1 MIKLITVLLLILP
14 TLALGHKPSDSYLRF
29 NVEDGGALSGQWDI
43 ALRDLERAVGV
54 DQNRDA
60 RVTWGELKARRAE
73 LEDHILSRL
82 TVTARDGDR
91 ERVCALGSDGLK
103 VDHHVDGAYA
113 VFLLK
118 GDCGISPLSLTLNY
132 RLLFDRDAS
141 HQGLVEVRYDDQP
154 GQAVALSNQHRE
166 QTLSRDGD
174 GGLVALATFFRQ
186 GVHHILIGYDHILF
200 LLTLLF
206 PAVLIWRQGAWQ
218 PKESMREALLTT
230 LGIVTAFTVTHSLT
244 LALASL
250 GLVNLPTWLVESA
263 IAITVGLG
271 AASNLAPQFF
281 PRRWVMALVFGLI
294 HGLGFA
300 AVLSDLGLAGGS
312 LVLTLLGFNLGVEAG
327 PALIVL
333 IFVPA
338 AFLVRRTEA
347 YRRGFVP
354 IGSVAI
360 IAIACVWAVDRL
372 SGAL

>member
-14 TLALGHKPSDSYLRF
+14 TLALGHKPSDSYLTI
-29 NVEDGGALSGQWDI
+29 NVEDGGTLSGQWDI

-91 ERVCALGSDGLK
+91 EQVCTLDSDGLK
-103 VDHHVDGAYA
+103 VDDHVDGTYA
-113 VFLLK
+113 VFLLT
-118 GDCGISPLSLTLNY
+118 GDCGLSPLSLTLNY

-141 HQGLVEVRYDDQP
+141 HQGLVEVRYGDQP
-154 GQAVALSNQHRE
+154 GQPVALSNQHRE

-174 GGLVALATFFRQ
+174 GGLAALATFFRQ

-206 PAVLIWRQGAWQ
+206 PAVLVWRQGAWR

-250 GLVNLPTWLVESA
+250 GLVNLPSWLVESA

-271 AASNLAPQFF
+271 AASNLAPQYF

-300 AVLSDLGLAGGS
+300 AVLADLGLDGGS

-327 PALIVL
+327 QALIVL
-333 IFVPA
+333 VFVPA
-338 AFLVRRTEA
+338 AFLVRRTAA
-347 YRRGFVP
+347 YRRWFVP

-360 IAIACVWAVDRL
+360 IAIATVWAVERL
-372 SGAL
+372 AGAL

>member
-1 MIKLITVLLLILP
+1 MIRSAILLLLLIP
-14 TLALGHKPSDSYLRF
+14 ALALAHKPSDSYLSLT
-29 NVEDGGALSGQWDI
+29 VEDGGTLSGQWDI

-60 RVTWGELKARRAE
+60 VITWGELKARRAE
-73 LEDHILSRL
+73 LRDHVLSRL
-82 TVTARDGDR
+82 TVTAGNEDG
-91 ERVCALGSDGLK
+91 ERVCTLDSTGLK
-103 VDHHVDGAYA
+103 VDDHVDGAYA
-113 VFLLK
+113 VFPLS
-118 GDCGISPLSLTLNY
+118 GDCGLSPLSLTLNY

-141 HQGLVEVRYDDQP
+141 HQGLVDVRFGDQTS
-154 GQAVALSNQHRE
+154 QAVALSNQHRE
-166 QTLSRDGD
+166 QTLRRDG
-174 GGLVALATFFRQ
+174 GNGLAALATFFRQ

-206 PAVLIWRQGAWQ
+206 PAVLVWRQGAWQ
-218 PKESMREALLTT
+218 PKESMREALVTT

-250 GLVNLPTWLVESA
+250 GLVNLPSWLVESA

-271 AASNLAPQFF
+271 ALSNLMPRYF

-300 AVLSDLGLAGGS
+300 AVLSDLGLEGGS

-327 PALIVL
+327 QALIVL

-338 AFLVRRTEA
+338 AFLVRRTAA
-347 YRRGFVP
+347 YRRWFVP
-354 IGSVAI
+354 IGSIAI
-360 IAIACVWAVDRL
+360 IAVASVWAMERL
-372 SGAL
+372 SGAW

>member
-1 MIKLITVLLLILP
+1 
-14 TLALGHKPSDSYLRF
+14 
-29 NVEDGGALSGQWDI
+29 VEDGGTLSGQWDI

-91 ERVCALGSDGLK
+91 EQVCTLDSDGLK
-103 VDHHVDGAYA
+103 VDDHVDGTYA
-113 VFLLK
+113 VFLLT
-118 GDCGISPLSLTLNY
+118 GDCGLSPLSLTLNY

-141 HQGLVEVRYDDQP
+141 HQGLVEVRYGDQP
-154 GQAVALSNQHRE
+154 GQPVALSNQHRE

-174 GGLVALATFFRQ
+174 GGLAALATFFRQ

-206 PAVLIWRQGAWQ
+206 PAVLVWRQGAWR

-250 GLVNLPTWLVESA
+250 GLVNLPSWLVESA

-271 AASNLAPQFF
+271 AASNLAPQYF

-300 AVLSDLGLAGGS
+300 AVLADLGLDGGS

-327 PALIVL
+327 QALIVL

-338 AFLVRRTEA
+338 AFLVRRTAA
-347 YRRGFVP
+347 YRRWFVP

-360 IAIACVWAVDRL
+360 IAIATVWAVGRL
-372 SGAL
+372 AGAL

>member
-1 MIKLITVLLLILP
+1 MSRLVLLLLLLIP
-14 TLALGHKPSDSYLRF
+14 TLALAHKPSDSYLSLT
-29 NVEDGGALSGQWDI
+29 VEDGGTLSGQWDI

-54 DQNRDA
+54 DRNRDA
-60 RVTWGELKARRAE
+60 AITWGELKASRNE
-73 LEDHILSRL
+73 LRDHILSRL
-82 TVTARDGDR
+82 TVTARNEDR
-91 ERVCALGSDGLK
+91 ERVCVLDNVDLK
-103 VDHHVDGAYA
+103 VDDHVDGAYA
-113 VFLLK
+113 VFLLN
-118 GDCGISPLSLTLNY
+118 GDCGMSPLALTLNY
-132 RLLFDRDAS
+132 RFLFDRDAS
-141 HQGLVEVRYDDQP
+141 HQGLVDVRFGD
-154 GQAVALSNQHRE
+154 GSSQAVALSNAHRE
-166 QTLSRDGD
+166 QTLRRDG
-174 GGLVALATFFRQ
+174 GNGLTALATFFRQ

-206 PAVLIWRQGAWQ
+206 PAVLVWRQGAWQ

-250 GLVNLPTWLVESA
+250 GLVNLPSWLVESA

-271 AASNLAPQFF
+271 AASNLAPQYF

-300 AVLSDLGLAGGS
+300 AVLADLGLDGGS

-327 PALIVL
+327 QALIVL

-338 AFLVRRTEA
+338 AFLVRRTAA
-347 YRRGFVP
+347 YRRWFVP

-360 IAIACVWAVDRL
+360 IAIATVWAVERL
-372 SGAL
+372 AGAL